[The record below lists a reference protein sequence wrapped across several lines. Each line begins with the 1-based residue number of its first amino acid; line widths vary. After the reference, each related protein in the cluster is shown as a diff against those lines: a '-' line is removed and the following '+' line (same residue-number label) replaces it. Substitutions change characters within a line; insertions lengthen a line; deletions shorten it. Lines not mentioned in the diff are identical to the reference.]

1 MRRSQQP
8 EMACMARNCSP
19 SGWVFW
25 DSRVLKYAARSKR
38 TSLEHHHKSLRAKN
52 LALLPRKAL
61 SLFGE
66 SQGEERPPRVEGARR
81 EHLRLR
87 RQRCYDAPVVDLL
100 QKPLVGQGRKR
111 GGVRG
116 LVRVDGPNYDCLH
129 PPPDPRVRY
138 AFHPCRCATTQV
150 FRLHRD
156 VPPRWTNHPSIL
168 HQGQLRLVHS
178 FG

>member
-66 SQGEERPPRVEGARR
+66 SQGEERPPREEGARG

-87 RQRCYDAPVVDLL
+87 RQRCYDAPVVDLF
-100 QKPLVGQGRKR
+100 QKPLVGQRHKR
-111 GGVRG
+111 SGVRG
-116 LVRVDGPNYDCLH
+116 LIRVDRPNYDSLH
-129 PPPDPRVRY
+129 SPPDPRVRY
-138 AFHPCRCATTQV
+138 AFLPCRYATAQIL
-150 FRLHRD
+150 RLHRG
-156 VPPRWTNHPSIL
+156 VPPSWPAHASIL
-168 HQGQLRLVHS
+168 H
-178 FG
+178 